1 MGLVY
6 WTMYSLLNVPAHWL
20 LAAAIRGPRLADFP
34 SEVLLQPVDARR
46 VCQKTS
52 VLILVAQ

>member
-1 MGLVY
+1 
-6 WTMYSLLNVPAHWL
+6 MYSLLNVPAHWL